1 LKVSVV
7 VEGGREL
14 VGRVLT
20 SSKYWLKLLLDPEE
34 PQSPSQ
40 ESPTPRVLYIN
51 KAHVI
56 LVEPLE
62 ITPPTKVQ

>member
-34 PQSPSQ
+34 PQSSQ
-40 ESPTPRVLYIN
+40 PPAPRVLYIN

-62 ITPPTKVQ
+62 FA

>member
-34 PQSPSQ
+34 PQSSQ
-40 ESPTPRVLYIN
+40 PQPPAPRVLYIN

-62 ITPPTKVQ
+62 FSPEG

>member
-1 LKVSVV
+1 MSVV

-14 VGRVLT
+14 VGRVLA
-20 SSKYWLKLLLDPEE
+20 SSKYWLKLLLDQGE
-34 PQSPSQ
+34 PQSQP
-40 ESPTPRVLYIN
+40 PTPRVLYIN

-62 ITPPTKVQ
+62 EAPPTRA

>member
-1 LKVSVV
+1 VSVV

-14 VGRVLT
+14 VGRVLA
-20 SSKYWLKLLLDPEE
+20 SSKYWLKLLLDQGE
-34 PQSPSQ
+34 PQEP
-40 ESPTPRVLYIN
+40 PTPRVLYIN

-62 ITPPTKVQ
+62 EAPPTKA